1 MEILGYLATTIV
13 IFSFTI
19 RDLKWLRIVNTIG
32 CFLFIVYGLFLLNMP
47 IIITNAAIMIIN
59 LYQISETLK
68 KVKKSEKKC

>member
-1 MEILGYLATTIV
+1 MEILGYVATAIV

-19 RDLKWLRIVNTIG
+19 RNLKWLRIVNTIG

-59 LYQISETLK
+59 SYQISETLK
-68 KVKKSEKKC
+68 K

>member
-1 MEILGYLATTIV
+1 MEILGYVATAIV

-19 RDLKWLRIVNTIG
+19 RNLKWLRIVNTIG

-47 IIITNAAIMIIN
+47 IIITNAAVMIIN

-68 KVKKSEKKC
+68 KVKKK

>member
-1 MEILGYLATTIV
+1 MEILGYLATAIV

-19 RDLKWLRIVNTIG
+19 RNLKWLRIVNTIG

-68 KVKKSEKKC
+68 KVKKK

>member
-1 MEILGYLATTIV
+1 MEILGYVATAIV

-19 RDLKWLRIVNTIG
+19 RNLKWLRIVNTIG

-59 LYQISETLK
+59 LSQISETLK
-68 KVKKSEKKC
+68 KVKKK

>member
-1 MEILGYLATTIV
+1 MEILGYVATAIV

-19 RDLKWLRIVNTIG
+19 RNLKWLRIVNTIG

-68 KVKKSEKKC
+68 KVKKK